1 MTFREVINLVGET
14 PAAHG
19 VFDNYTPS
27 SRQVFCTV
35 RSVGMN
41 EAYQA
46 MSNGLHPQFV
56 FSLSDYADYEGE
68 KIVLYNNAKYRVIR
82 AYRNNQSIELTCE
95 ESTVD
100 AREVTNN
107 A

>member
-1 MTFREVINLVGET
+1 MNFRDVLTLVSEN

-19 VFDNYTPS
+19 VFDNVTETQK
-27 SRQVFCTV
+27 QVFCTV

-46 MSNGLHPQFV
+46 RANGLHPQYVFV
-56 FSLSDYADYEGE
+56 LSDFADYAGE
-68 KIVLYNNAKYRVIR
+68 KICIYNNVRYRIIR
-82 AYRNNQSIELTCE
+82 TYRNNQGIELTVE
-95 ESTVD
+95 
-100 AREVTNN
+100 EVTID